1 MRNHEIAKKIKELR
15 AEIGEIKE
23 EEDLLHV
30 QLRNKISDAKKTQAK
45 RDELNTVVQ
54 RLSKKPK
61 ELMGERKEIWDD
73 IKQKNSKKR
82 GVVKEIKPYLKR
94 IGDLRKERNAYNAA
108 SRGTMDR
115 LVENYN
121 GIMKTLMES
130 DMNLKNELST
140 LDFLFELRDRLYAK
154 SQADRIHKEI
164 VRIKE
169 EELSRYNE
177 KMDNIEETIGEMKER
192 SHEEL
197 QTAKE
202 MWSER
207 DQVRDEA
214 QEYHHKL
221 MDINREIRDIKKEI
235 GRQKKKKRQL
245 IRRIEDW
252 KKEFKKSKTEREEA
266 DKKRKLKDAREKYK
280 RGESLSLDEMGLLL
294 EAGELKK

>member
-1 MRNHEIAKKIKELR
+1 MKNHEIAQKIRDLR

-30 QLRNKISDAKKTQAK
+30 RLRNKINEAKKTQAK
-45 RDELNTVVQ
+45 RDELNKVVQ
-54 RLSKKPK
+54 KLSRKPK

-73 IKQKNSKKR
+73 IKDKNSKKR
-82 GVVKEIKPYLKR
+82 NVIKEIKPYLRR
-94 IGDLRKERNAYNAA
+94 IGELRKERDVYNSA

-121 GIMKTLMES
+121 GIKKTLMES
-130 DMNLKNELST
+130 DMNLKNELSSFE
-140 LDFLFELRDRLYAK
+140 FLFELRDRLYAK
-154 SQADRIHKEI
+154 KQADRLHMEI

-177 KMDNIEETIGEMKER
+177 RIDNIEETIGEMKEK

-197 QTAKE
+197 QAAKE

-207 DQVRDEA
+207 DEVRDEA
-214 QEYHHKL
+214 QKFHAQL
-221 MDINREIRDIKKEI
+221 MELNNEIRDIKKDI
-235 GRQKKKKRQL
+235 GKQKRKKKEL

-252 KKEFKKSKTEREEA
+252 KREFKKSKEERAESDKNRRLTE
-266 DKKRKLKDAREKYK
+266 AREKYK

-294 EAGELKK
+294 EAGELKD

>member
-1 MRNHEIAKKIKELR
+1 MKNHEIAQKIRDLR

-30 QLRNKISDAKKTQAK
+30 RLRNKINEAKKTQAK
-45 RDELNTVVQ
+45 RDELNKVVQ
-54 RLSKKPK
+54 KLSRKPK

-73 IKQKNSKKR
+73 IKDKNSKKR
-82 GVVKEIKPYLKR
+82 NVIKEIKPYLRR
-94 IGDLRKERNAYNAA
+94 IGELRKERDVYNSA

-121 GIMKTLMES
+121 GIKKTLMES
-130 DMNLKNELST
+130 DMNLKNELSSFE
-140 LDFLFELRDRLYAK
+140 FLFELRDRLYAK
-154 SQADRIHKEI
+154 KQADRLHMEI

-177 KMDNIEETIGEMKER
+177 RIYNIEETIGEMKEK

-197 QTAKE
+197 QAAKE

-207 DQVRDEA
+207 DEVRDEA
-214 QEYHHKL
+214 QKFHAQL
-221 MDINREIRDIKKEI
+221 MELNNEIRDIKKDI
-235 GRQKKKKRQL
+235 GKQKRKKKEL

-252 KKEFKKSKTEREEA
+252 KREFKKSKEERAESDKNRRLTE
-266 DKKRKLKDAREKYK
+266 AREKYK

-294 EAGELKK
+294 EAGELKD